1 MITETDTDNT
11 NVLDKFLDFMK
22 EADLGITLFETNTNF
37 DSFTKVEKDQ
47 TGTVKRTNC
56 N

>member
-1 MITETDTDNT
+1 MYTPVNIWQTYE
-11 NVLDKFLDFMK
+11 V
-22 EADLGITLFETNTNF
+22 DLGITLFEANANF

-47 TGTVKRTNC
+47 NGTVKRTNC